1 MAQVEKEI
9 DLKNLFNVIK
19 RRVWILIAFALL
31 FSAAGGLYSAYYT
44 TPVYSASAK
53 IMIRDESK
61 FFNTLTEVM
70 REPVIMKKVA
80 EELKL
85 NRSPEALASQIIVTP
100 AGESQIVEVTVTDA
114 NPLIAAKIA
123 NSTMKHYM
131 KEIPKLLN
139 FNNMKIIRQATEK
152 VEPYKESPVKKMMM
166 GLIIGIV
173 LSIGLIFLLDSL
185 DDSIRSEAEA
195 EKISGIP
202 ILGTVS
208 KMNRKTAPHIKNKRL
223 KLSVRGES
231 VVSYK

>member
-1 MAQVEKEI
+1 MEKEI